1 MEENDIIID
10 LEGLD
15 PFTGIVN
22 LEDYGAL
29 FVKISEI
36 SIKFQRAIER
46 ISYNARDFDPKFR
59 QFVQN
64 STL

>member
-22 LEDYGAL
+22 LEAL

-46 ISYNARDFDPKFR
+46 ISYNARDFDPKRFSSK
-59 QFVQN
+59 F
-64 STL
+64 SIL